1 MDRVWGGALAWR
13 CWRHRLDAQRHGAG
27 AFVAGAT
34 DPFGAAPDLAAAR
47 IVARARV
54 VR

>member
-1 MDRVWGGALAWR
+1 MDRVWGGAPGVALLATAIGCSTTR
-13 CWRHRLDAQRHGAG
+13 AG